1 MFLLDGVEYPTLDY
15 WHKIYAANMNK
26 FFDILT

>member
-15 WHKIYAANMNK
+15 WHKIYASNMHK